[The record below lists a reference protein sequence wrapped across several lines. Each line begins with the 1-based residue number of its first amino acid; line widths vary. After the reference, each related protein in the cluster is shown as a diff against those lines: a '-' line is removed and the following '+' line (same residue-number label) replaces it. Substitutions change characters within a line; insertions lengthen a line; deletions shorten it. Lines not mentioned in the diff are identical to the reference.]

1 MRFLFL
7 IYKKKKNITMNAY
20 FIDIDTLLSVDNKV
34 WIIDKSKPSIPI
46 LKINKSDF
54 NLIKNG
60 IYKYLDNRISLN
72 EHIYYLPDNIFNTL
86 KIKVKNYK
94 ADISN
99 LAFSLQEFLNTEL
112 IENIDFTLN
121 DTIIQQLKNK
131 SGDIHIICSKNNKA
145 NYEKMILK
153 MEKTLQENG
162 LIISKYHFV
171 SETYMN
177 RNQDNINLNIIKI
190 ILNYTLNLNNNTNT
204 QYDKIYLFSDNDR
217 LIKQSSLINDYLLK
231 LIKNDNELKNRIKN
245 EIINDHYLISY
256 KVTTNK
262 VNPFIVNKILITLNN
277 LIKTFESFNN

>member
-1 MRFLFL
+1 
-7 IYKKKKNITMNAY
+7 MNAY

-34 WIIDKSKPSIPI
+34 WIVDKSKPSIPI

-60 IYKYLDNRISLN
+60 IYKYLDNKITMN
-72 EHIYYLPDNIFNTL
+72 DQIYYLPNNIFNTL

-112 IENIDFTLN
+112 IENIDFTIN
-121 DTIIQQLKNK
+121 NTIIQQLKNK

-145 NYEKMILK
+145 YYEKMISK

-171 SETYMN
+171 SETFMN
-177 RNQDNINLNIIKI
+177 RNQDNICLNVIKI
-190 ILNYTLNLNNNTNT
+190 ILNCTLNLDNNTQQ

-231 LIKNDNELKNRIKN
+231 LIKNDNELKNRIKEELN
-245 EIINDHYLISY
+245 IDHYLITY

-262 VNPFIVNKILITLNN
+262 VKPFIVNKILITLNN
-277 LIKTFESFNN
+277 LIKTFESFNV

>member
-34 WIIDKSKPSIPI
+34 WIVDKSKPSIPI

-60 IYKYLDNRISLN
+60 IYKYLDNKITMN
-72 EHIYYLPDNIFNTL
+72 DQIYYLPNNIFNTL

-112 IENIDFTLN
+112 IENIDFTIN
-121 DTIIQQLKNK
+121 NTIIQQLKNK

-145 NYEKMILK
+145 YYEKMISK

-171 SETYMN
+171 SETFMN
-177 RNQDNINLNIIKI
+177 RNQDNICLNVIKI
-190 ILNYTLNLNNNTNT
+190 ILNCTLNLDNNTQQ

-231 LIKNDNELKNRIKN
+231 LIKNDNELKNRIKEELN
-245 EIINDHYLISY
+245 IDHYLITY

-262 VNPFIVNKILITLNN
+262 VKPFIVNKILITLNN
-277 LIKTFESFNN
+277 LIKTFESFNV